1 MQAVMRMD
9 ATTRSR
15 QRERRKDRISRG
27 RENLRT
33 RNGNKA
39 ETMMSR
45 MYQKD
50 KEKGIRGEALG
61 VIFEDGEM
69 RESLSRRGGRI
80 SRTTSAG
87 DEDEGDKR
95 KEVYED
101 KEPGKD
107 ERGVGL
113 LGGEHESSIT
123 ESIVPICGEVRGGGR
138 GREGDGKGGLV
149 SPPPRL
155 LPPAA
160 ANW

>member
-1 MQAVMRMD
+1 MRV
-9 ATTRSR
+9 
-15 QRERRKDRISRG
+15 RR
-27 RENLRT
+27 
-33 RNGNKA
+33 
-39 ETMMSR
+39 
-45 MYQKD
+45 
-50 KEKGIRGEALG
+50 
-61 VIFEDGEM
+61 
-69 RESLSRRGGRI
+69 SRRGGRT

-87 DEDEGDKR
+87 DEDEGGKR

-138 GREGDGKGGLV
+138 GRGGEMGREGWFPLP
-149 SPPPRL
+149 SRR